1 MTYKAPPPV
10 VDWQRGDC
18 LKIRWKVLAISLLAA
33 LAAGGLGALLGG
45 GMERYASLE
54 QPPLSPPG
62 WLFPLVWT
70 LLYLMMGAAAARV
83 YCLSAPEEE
92 KRGALR
98 LYAAQLAANALW
110 PGLFF
115 GLGLYWGAAAWL
127 AALLALVVWTALRFK
142 RLDDLA
148 GLLLAPY
155 ALWCAFAL
163 YLNLGVAA
171 LN

>member
-1 MTYKAPPPV
+1 MIL
-10 VDWQRGDC
+10 
-18 LKIRWKVLAISLLAA
+18 LKIRWKPLILSILLA

-45 GMERYASLE
+45 GMADYASME

-62 WLFPLVWT
+62 WVFPVVWSV
-70 LLYLMMGAAAARV
+70 LYVLMGAAAYRV
-83 YCLSAPEEE
+83 SALSAPTEA

-98 LYAAQLAANALW
+98 LYAAQLVVNALW

-115 GLGLYWGAAAWL
+115 GLGLYWAAAVWL
-127 AALLALVVWTALRFK
+127 GVLIALAVLTWSRFR

-148 GLLLAPY
+148 GLLLVPY
-155 ALWCAFAL
+155 LLWCAFAL
-163 YLNLGVAA
+163 YLNLGAAA

>member
-1 MTYKAPPPV
+1 ML
-10 VDWQRGDC
+10 
-18 LKIRWKVLAISLLAA
+18 LKLKWKPLLVSVLLA
-33 LAAGGLGALLGG
+33 LAAGALGALLGG
-45 GMERYASLE
+45 GMDSYTGLSR
-54 QPPLSPPG
+54 PPLSPPG
-62 WLFPLVWT
+62 WLFPAVWT
-70 LLYLMMGAAAARV
+70 LLYVLMGAAAARV
-83 YCLSAPEEE
+83 YCLRGPAGER
-92 KRGALR
+92 RGALR

-127 AALLALVVWTALRFK
+127 AALLALVIWTWARFR

-148 GLLLAPY
+148 GLLMAPY
-155 ALWCAFAL
+155 VLWCAFAL